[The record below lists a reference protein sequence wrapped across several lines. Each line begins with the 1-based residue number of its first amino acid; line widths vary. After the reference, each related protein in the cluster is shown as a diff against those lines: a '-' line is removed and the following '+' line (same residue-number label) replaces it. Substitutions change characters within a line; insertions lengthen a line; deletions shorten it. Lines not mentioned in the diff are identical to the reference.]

1 MNMTWL
7 NRTMLVVAAAGLL
20 VSLTPPSALAQ
31 DDEAGWLNV
40 RVIEVRPGK
49 AAEWE
54 QLQQQRNEAIKKAG
68 LTGRD
73 IWKVVRGDVDT
84 YHIVTRVSK
93 LGGNDEPPPDPLGVA
108 GFQQWISRVNQC
120 VGDRQVLTLRRMPE
134 LSIPEKEGR
143 KRNLA
148 VLSMRTNGPGQRQP
162 YTAYLRDDLIPA
174 LKKAKVD
181 GVYVN
186 RVFAGDSVRTWAVV
200 ALVDNWAAF
209 DEPNPLTKALGQEE
223 TRKLTAKGGKLIE
236 RIKRI
241 LLHYRA
247 DLSAR

>member
-1 MNMTWL
+1 MTWL
-7 NRTMLVVAAAGLL
+7 NRTMLLVAVAGLL
-20 VSLTPPSALAQ
+20 LSLAPPSALAQ
-31 DDEAGWLNV
+31 DDEPGWVNV
-40 RVIEVRPGK
+40 RVIEVRPDK

-120 VGDRQVLTLRRMPE
+120 VGDRQVLTLRRRPE
-134 LSIPEKEGR
+134 LSIPAKEGR
-143 KRNLA
+143 KPNLGM
-148 VLSMRTNGPGQRQP
+148 LRLRTTGPAQGQA
-162 YTAYLRDDLIPA
+162 YAAYLRDDLIPA

-181 GVYVN
+181 GVYVS
-186 RVFAGDSVRTWAVV
+186 RVFAGDNNRTWAQFSM
-200 ALVDNWAAF
+200 VDNWAGF
-209 DEPNPLTKALGQEE
+209 DEPGALTKALGQTEAGNLI
-223 TRKLTAKGGKLIE
+223 RKGGKLIE
-236 RIKRI
+236 HSENI
-241 LLHYRA
+241 LLQYRA
-247 DLSAR
+247 DLSVQ